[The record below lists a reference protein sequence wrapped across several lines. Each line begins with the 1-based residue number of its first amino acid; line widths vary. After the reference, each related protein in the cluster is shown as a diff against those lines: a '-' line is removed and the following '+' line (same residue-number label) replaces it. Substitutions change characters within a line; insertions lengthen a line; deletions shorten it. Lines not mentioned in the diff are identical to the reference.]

1 MPVEF
6 NAAEVYEMAEEIER
20 NGAKFYRKAADQ
32 CEAEVRP
39 LLLKLAGMEDQ
50 HEVTFKAMHAELP
63 PEASQPLVFDPDDE
77 ASAYL
82 QAMADGYVF
91 DVRSDPA
98 EALTGDETSVEVLK
112 MALEREKES
121 VVFFTGMKQMIPEEL
136 GKEKVQAIIEEEID
150 HIGFVSRE
158 IKART

>member
-6 NAAEVYEMAEEIER
+6 NASEVYEIAEEIER
-20 NGAKFYRKAADQ
+20 NGAKFYRKAAENVD
-32 CEAEVRP
+32 EGIKP

-50 HEVTFKAMHAELP
+50 HEVTFKAMRSDLP
-63 PEASQPLVFDPDDE
+63 DGAKKPIVYDPDDD
-77 ASAYL
+77 AGAYI

-98 EALTGDETSVEVLK
+98 ESLTGDESAVDVLLV
-112 MALEREKES
+112 ALAREKES
-121 VVFFTGMKQMIPEEL
+121 VVFFTGMKQMIPEAA

-158 IKART
+158 IKARR